1 MEKVLIIGSPGA
13 GKSTLAFELS
23 VKTGLPLVHLDK
35 LWWQAGWI
43 ESDREDFDVRLAAE
57 LEKPR
62 WIIDGNYSRTL
73 PMRLAG
79 CDTVIFLDFPR
90 RTCLFGAIRR
100 VLRYRGK
107 TRPDMAEGC
116 PERIDREF
124 LSYIWNFKKK
134 NLPKI
139 KERLSACKTA
149 DIITLRSRR
158 EVKHFISDII

>member
-1 MEKVLIIGSPGA
+1 MANDKKKPSIASQGA
-13 GKSTLAFELS
+13 
-23 VKTGLPLVHLDK
+23 V
-35 LWWQAGWI
+35 
-43 ESDREDFDVRLAAE
+43 
-57 LEKPR
+57 
-62 WIIDGNYSRTL
+62 
-73 PMRLAG
+73 M
-79 CDTVIFLDFPR
+79 
-90 RTCLFGAIRR
+90 RR
-100 VLRYRGK
+100 VLRYRRK

-116 PERIDREF
+116 PEKIDREF

>member
-13 GKSTLAFELS
+13 GKSMLAFELS

-43 ESDREDFDVRLAAE
+43 ESDREDFDARLAEE

-73 PMRLAG
+73 PMRLSG

-90 RTCLFGAIRR
+90 LTCLSVRCAACSATAEKRVPIWRR
-100 VLRYRGK
+100 AA
-107 TRPDMAEGC
+107 P
-116 PERIDREF
+116 
-124 LSYIWNFKKK
+124 
-134 NLPKI
+134 
-139 KERLSACKTA
+139 
-149 DIITLRSRR
+149 RR
-158 EVKHFISDII
+158 